1 MVTYEFGD
9 MVADIQLAVNGFME
23 YLNSILRG
31 FSYAD
36 TDEKV
41 AVVSL
46 FLGLFL
52 LLVSVVLFIVL

>member
-1 MVTYEFGD
+1 
-9 MVADIQLAVNGFME
+9 MVADIQLVVGGFME
-23 YLNSILRG
+23 YLNGILRG

-41 AVVSL
+41 AVVCL

-52 LLVSVVLFIVL
+52 LLISVVLFIVL